1 MSGKSVSPVIMADP
15 VKDGFDELDSLA
27 VDSALDDELAKLKAN
42 NKK

>member
-1 MSGKSVSPVIMADP
+1 MADP
-15 VKDGFDELDSLA
+15 VKDGFDELDALA